1 MFCPKH
7 PQESLLADQLVDGL
21 EAYNC
26 PICNGYWIPSE
37 DYQAWQATQVNPC
50 LGIDSLTVPIDHD
63 ISYQPS
69 RYDNRAGLCPSCG
82 FYLVRGRI
90 TLRQVTFFIERCP
103 GCKGIWCDDG
113 EWAILNKLGLSTC
126 VPVLF
131 TDEWQNRVRVAE
143 VDFRERLATAEKL
156 GPEIAQK
163 LFELAKLLEE
173 HPSGDFGVAYL
184 MRRFEK

>member
-21 EAYNC
+21 RAYSC
-26 PICNGYWIPSE
+26 STCHGSWITSE
-37 DYQAWQATQVNPC
+37 DYQTWQTAQMAPP
-50 LGIDSLTVPIDHD
+50 LSIESLTAPIDRD
-63 ISYQPS
+63 ISYEPS

-90 TLRQVTFFIERCP
+90 TLRQVTFFVERCP

-113 EWAILNKLGLSTC
+113 EWTMLDTLGLSIC

-131 TDEWQNRVRVAE
+131 TDEWQSHVRAAE
-143 VDFRERLATAEKL
+143 ADFRERLATEEKL
-156 GPEIAQK
+156 GVEIAEK

-184 MRRFEK
+184 MRRFDK